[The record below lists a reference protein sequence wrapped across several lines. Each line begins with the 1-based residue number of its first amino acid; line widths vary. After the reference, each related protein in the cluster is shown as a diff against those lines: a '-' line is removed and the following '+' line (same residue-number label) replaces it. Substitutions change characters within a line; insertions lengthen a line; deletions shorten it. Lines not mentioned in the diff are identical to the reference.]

1 MLISTEPMNR
11 LILASRTSN
20 EYKRL
25 HMRFGKPQATA
36 LRVLLLY
43 PLSFTIFSA
52 HGFPV

>member
-11 LILASRTSN
+11 LILASHTSN
-20 EYKRL
+20 EYKPL

-36 LRVLLLY
+36 LRVLLSSDY
-43 PLSFTIFSA
+43 NVFSA